1 MQLAWMTGS
10 DDTVFDVVFV
20 PKTPSS
26 MMFHPLE
33 ACRAVL
39 PRENLAGEPT
49 HPT

>member
-26 MMFHPLE
+26 MMFHSLE
-33 ACRAVL
+33 ACRQSSPAK
-39 PRENLAGEPT
+39 T
-49 HPT
+49 

>member
-20 PKTPSS
+20 PKTSSS
-26 MMFHPLE
+26 MMFHSLE

-39 PRENLAGEPT
+39 PARKLAGRAHSPK
-49 HPT
+49 